1 MTLKMVKIMVSKH
14 YKTKRHKRE
23 KFIKEH
29 LHGDGEVIDS
39 FIVDN
44 GHCKGIE
51 RHEVTSNGLIIIYN
65 NSSNLLVSKLI
76 ARPQQIR
83 KLYKTKN
90 KAPPKWLIKLALHHQ
105 KMNYNR

>member
-1 MTLKMVKIMVSKH
+1 MVSKH
-14 YKTKRHKRE
+14 YKTKRYKRE
-23 KFIKEH
+23 KFIRKY
-29 LHGDGEVIDS
+29 LHGDGKVIES

-51 RHEVTSNGLIIIYN
+51 RHEVTDNGLIIIYN
-65 NSSNLLVSKLI
+65 NSSNLMISKLI

-90 KAPPKWLIKLALHHQ
+90 KVPPKWLIKLARYHQ